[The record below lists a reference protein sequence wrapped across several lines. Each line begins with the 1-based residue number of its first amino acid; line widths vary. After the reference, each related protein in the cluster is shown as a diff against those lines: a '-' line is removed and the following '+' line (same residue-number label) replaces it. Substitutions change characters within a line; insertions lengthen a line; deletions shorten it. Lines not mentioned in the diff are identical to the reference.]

1 MFGNIGKKIKTLAA
15 VITWIGIAICV
26 FIGIGLFGLHNNT
39 AGVAVILVGSLL
51 SWLLSFILYGFGE
64 IVDTALWLRTNGL
77 NYDLA
82 NQEEDVCEL
91 CGSRQNLVSK
101 QLPDEDGKMESY
113 WVCQSCIEKYSRK

>member
-1 MFGNIGKKIKTLAA
+1 MFDNIGKKIKILAV

-26 FIGIGLFGLHNNT
+26 FIGIGLFSLHNNT
-39 AGVAVILVGSLL
+39 AGVAVILAGSLL
-51 SWLLSFILYGFGE
+51 SWLLSFVLYGFGE
-64 IVDTALWLRTNGL
+64 IVDTALWLRKNGL

-82 NQEEDVCEL
+82 NQAEDVCEL